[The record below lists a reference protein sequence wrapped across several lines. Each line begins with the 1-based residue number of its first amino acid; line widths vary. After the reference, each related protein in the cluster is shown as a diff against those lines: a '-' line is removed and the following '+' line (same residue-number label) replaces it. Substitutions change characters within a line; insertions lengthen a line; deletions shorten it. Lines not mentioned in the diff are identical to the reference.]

1 MLTQALRGMVG
12 SDRLCSSTSA
22 CCVVLRVWLDS
33 GTASHRSNHDMTSPT
48 FLKIAAKWMLNW
60 GGGSQHNCSLRYL
73 PQKDQKPI
81 PWKTLTCSI
90 RGSAAEKG
98 GG

>member
-1 MLTQALRGMVG
+1 MLTRALRGTTG
-12 SDRLCSSTSA
+12 SVLPLFRVTRAD
-22 CCVVLRVWLDS
+22 VVLDC
-33 GTASHRSNHDMTSPT
+33 GAASHPSNHDT
-48 FLKIAAKWMLNW
+48 FFKIAAKWMLNW